1 MRALIASLWV
11 AMSKPRTR
19 PWPLVGVMIP
29 HSMRIVVVLPE
40 PFGPKKA
47 KTSPSRISS
56 DSRSTAISSPYTFVN
71 SSALTAVVMSI
82 ERLAEAISAQPKH
95 HQAEDR
101 QREHLWP
108 QYFDADALENDP
120 AQDLQEVRERDQQP
134 QLANRVRHALAR
146 KHEARQ
152 DDRRQHHEQ
161 RHLHGLALRLRDGR
175 DQQPEAQRAEHKEPG
190 QPEQQQIAPG
200 ELDAKPE
207 PPDRAG
213 QQDIAEGHHHK
224 RQDLAQHQLPRLHRR
239 DDQLFD
245 RASFA
250 FADHAEDR
258 QQQRPELQ
266 Y

>member
-47 KTSPSRISS
+47 KTSPSRTSS
-56 DSRSTAISSPYTFVN
+56 DSRSTAISSPYAFVN
-71 SSALTAVVMSI
+71 SSALTAAVMSI

-134 QLANRVRHALAR
+134 
-146 KHEARQ
+146 
-152 DDRRQHHEQ
+152 
-161 RHLHGLALRLRDGR
+161 
-175 DQQPEAQRAEHKEPG
+175 EAQRAEHKEPG

-213 QQDIAEGHHHK
+213 QQDITEGHHHK
-224 RQDLAQHQLPRLHRR
+224 RQDLAQHQLPRLDRR
-239 DDQLFD
+239 DDQLFE

-250 FADHAEDR
+250 FADDGERR
-258 QQQRPELQ
+258 QQAPLGSQA
-266 Y
+266 